1 MNGREV
7 HRRTTVAMSAVMIVL
22 GLALVARTLAAG
34 GGPLAIGMLLGV
46 LFVAAGLGR
55 IWVSR
60 RSP

>member
-1 MNGREV
+1 M
-7 HRRTTVAMSAVMIVL
+7 TLAMSAVMIVL
-22 GLALVARTLAAG
+22 GLALVVRTLTEG

>member
-1 MNGREV
+1 M
-7 HRRTTVAMSAVMIVL
+7 TLAMSAVMIVL
-22 GLALVARTLAAG
+22 GVVLVVRTIAEG

-60 RSP
+60 RTP